1 MLFKSPSYLLYGFLL
16 FSIPSAFADGTQP
29 LPSLADEG
37 LPDAQYDYGMRL
49 INGHDY
55 KQDPV
60 AGRQWIEKAAKQGKT
75 EAETQLGKMCLNG
88 EGVPANVAPEASHDY
103 KCAKKWLKKA
113 AANGDQ
119 KAYYYLASMYE
130 NGLGVQQNIA
140 RAFKYYQKAA
150 VAGDSN
156 AQNMVGNYYYYG
168 ITPIQQNYTSAKDW
182 FEKAAEQ
189 DNLAAKNKLAGMY
202 RLGMGVPVD
211 TNKALDMYKHLCEK
225 GQQTSCFAVSDIS
238 EKDK

>member
-37 LPDAQYDYGMRL
+37 LPDAEYDYGMRL

-75 EAETQLGKMCLNG
+75 EAETQLGKMCLDG

-103 KCAKKWLKKA
+103 KCAKKWLK
-113 AANGDQ
+113 
-119 KAYYYLASMYE
+119 
-130 NGLGVQQNIA
+130 
-140 RAFKYYQKAA
+140 
-150 VAGDSN
+150 
-156 AQNMVGNYYYYG
+156 
-168 ITPIQQNYTSAKDW
+168 
-182 FEKAAEQ
+182 KAAEQ

-211 TNKALDMYKHLCEK
+211 TNKALDIYKHLCEK

-238 EKDK
+238 EKSK